1 MGITVKEFLNAYCGK
16 IIPVSLWDYTTEEEY
31 EEDSD
36 IFEMDDGINNSWKNA
51 EIKDWEI
58 IDGTMNL
65 NVIREV

>member
-1 MGITVKEFLNAYCGK
+1 MTVKELLSTYCGK

-31 EEDSD
+31 VENSD
-36 IFEMDDGINNSWKNA
+36 ILEMDDGTNNSWKNA

-58 IDGTMNL
+58 IDGTMYL